1 MLSGDWLL
9 IENLHLAEEWIFE
22 LENIIQKF
30 PYERFNPKFRLW
42 LSTVQYDKMPIQ
54 ILRNSVKISLQQP
67 TGVKLKME
75 RLIEKM
81 EAESSWR
88 RLTEKR
94 LFKNMYISL
103 SYLHSVLDGRS
114 QYGTLGWNI
123 YKGFDSSDF
132 EIGAEQIKAALSST
146 ETIQDKDTVL
156 FVIKYL
162 FANINFSGKITR
174 NEDQRKLIAHI
185 EDLFQKR
192 IIYCHELPEEPHN
205 SHYGYPHLEVADFN
219 TWVP

>member
-9 IENLHLAEEWIFE
+9 IENLHLAEEWLFE

-30 PYERFNPKFRLW
+30 PYERINPKFRLW
-42 LSTVQYDKMPIQ
+42 LSTVQHDKMPTQ

-94 LFKNMYISL
+94 LYKNMYISL

-146 ETIQDKDTVL
+146 EAIQDKDTVL

-192 IIYCHELPEEPHN
+192 IIFCQELPEEPHN
-205 SHYGYPHLEVADFN
+205 SHYGYPHLEVSDFN